1 MNRFVDQTVVVTG
14 GASGI
19 GAATARR
26 LLAEGANVVAVDLE
40 ASAVTA
46 ALMGAQGEDN
56 LLSLS
61 ADVSISAQTVEVIE
75 SAVDRFGELHGLV
88 NCAGVRGVGNILD
101 VTPDELERVL
111 SINLAGTIFT
121 CQAFARVAAGAS
133 SGRSIVNVASAA
145 GIRAVPNR
153 LAYVSSKFGVVGAT
167 QTIALELAEFG
178 IRVNAVCPGMIR
190 TPMTASMF
198 EDAENVKN
206 IRAAHPIGREG
217 EPEEI
222 AAVNAFLL
230 SDDASYVTGAVIAVD
245 GGNTAGV
252 PSFGGR

>member
-1 MNRFVDQTVVVTG
+1 MKRFEDRTIIVTG
-14 GASGI
+14 AASGI

-26 LLAEGANVVAVDLE
+26 LLAEGARVVAVDLSAEAVSKTLADVDQQDRILAESVDVSDSSQMKSLLE
-40 ASAVTA
+40 AS
-46 ALMGAQGEDN
+46 G
-56 LLSLS
+56 
-61 ADVSISAQTVEVIE
+61 
-75 SAVDRFGELHGLV
+75 DRFGDLHGLV
-88 NCAGVRGVGNILD
+88 NCAGVRGVGSILD

-111 SINLAGTIFT
+111 SVNLAGTIFA
-121 CQAFARVAAGAS
+121 CQAFARATSEDGV
-133 SGRSIVNVASAA
+133 GRAIVNVSSAA

-153 LAYVSSKFGVVGAT
+153 LAYVASKFGVVGAT
-167 QTIALELAEFG
+167 QTMALELASSG
-178 IRVNAVCPGMIR
+178 VRVNAVCPGMIR
-190 TPMTASMF
+190 TPMTAPMF
-198 EDAENVKN
+198 EDAENVEK